1 MSRLVPISG
10 LIEKAPA
17 CFLVETNGARLLL
30 DFGEG
35 PPPGRVP
42 DLKKIGRVDAL
53 LFSHQHADH
62 IGAVSQI
69 GEIGTPQIFATEI
82 VARALPADMPASA
95 YLPMAGTAN
104 VLGIPI
110 RTGRSGHAPGGVWIH
125 FGIGDGLLYM
135 GDNCT
140 SSLIYAHDA
149 PPRAGTIILDASYGI
164 DDKPLSVGQ
173 ATLDEIAAAG
183 PLLLPVVTQGRG
195 AEIALH
201 FLRRGI
207 MPSLDD
213 TIRAA
218 IIGLRSECVIPFA
231 RAELAALA
239 EAPSIPDDPG
249 GVMLTAPALAERGTS
264 KTLIDKWHDNAH
276 LQIVFTGFLDP
287 SSPAAKLVSNKR
299 ARVVRWKIHPSLSE
313 NAETV
318 RAVAAKT
325 VLPCFGGSAA
335 NLSEWQKAFAPA
347 RVVIGNEAVEL

>member
-17 CFLVETNGARLLL
+17 CFLVETDGARLLL

-35 PPPGRVP
+35 PPSGHVP

-69 GEIGTPQIFATEI
+69 EEIGTPQLFATEI
-82 VARALPADMPASA
+82 VARALPADISVSS
-95 YLPMAGTAN
+95 YLPISGTAN

-125 FGIGDGLLYM
+125 VGIGDGLLYM

-140 SSLIYAHDA
+140 SSLLYAHDA
-149 PPRAGTIILDASYGI
+149 PPHAGTIILDASYGI
-164 DDKPLSVGQ
+164 DDKPLSISQ
-173 ATLDEIAAAG
+173 AALDDIAATG

-201 FLRRGI
+201 FLRQGI

-213 TIRAA
+213 AIRAA
-218 IIGLRSECVIPFA
+218 IIGLRSECVIPSA

-239 EAPSIPDDPG
+239 DAPPIPDDPE

-264 KTLIDKWHDNAH
+264 KALIDKWRDDAR
-276 LQIVFTGFLDP
+276 LQIVFTGYLDP
-287 SSPAAKLVSNKR
+287 SSPAAKLVSDKR

-325 VLPCFGGSAA
+325 VLPCFGGDAT
-335 NLSEWQKAFAPA
+335 NLGEWQKAFAPA
-347 RVVIGNEAVEL
+347 RVVIENTAIEI